1 MKEEQKT
8 TMQITNLTTDQ
19 LIQKFT
25 ERRKGTIAILRMELR
40 RRFIE
45 CRNDDTEKITAVF
58 NRATKID
65 RLWVETQNRKAQSL
79 GEIPF

>member
-19 LIQKFT
+19 LIQKFN
-25 ERRKGTIAILRMELR
+25 ERKRGTVAILRTELR

-45 CRNDDTEKITAVF
+45 CRDDDTEKITAVF
-58 NRATKID
+58 NQSTKGD
-65 RLWVETQNRKAQSL
+65 KLWVETRNRQAQSL

>member
-19 LIQKFT
+19 LIQKFN
-25 ERRKGTIAILRMELR
+25 ERKRGTVATLRTELR

-58 NRATKID
+58 NRATKGD
-65 RLWVETQNRKAQSL
+65 RLWVETRNHQAQSL

>member
-8 TMQITNLTTDQ
+8 TMQIANLTTDQ
-19 LIQKFT
+19 LIQKFN
-25 ERRKGTIAILRMELR
+25 ERKRGTIAILRMELR

-45 CRNDDTEKITAVF
+45 CRDDDTEKITAVF
-58 NRATKID
+58 NQSTKGD
-65 RLWVETQNRKAQSL
+65 KLWVETRNHQAQSL